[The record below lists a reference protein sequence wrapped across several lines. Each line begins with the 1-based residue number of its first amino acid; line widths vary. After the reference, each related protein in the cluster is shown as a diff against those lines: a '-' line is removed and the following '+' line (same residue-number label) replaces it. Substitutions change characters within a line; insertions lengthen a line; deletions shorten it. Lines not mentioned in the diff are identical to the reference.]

1 MANWT
6 TTYDPI
12 DGMTVWRDG
21 IIMWRE
27 VDARGYTV
35 EAWSMLLQELSDM
48 KMRAYAAEDAHRV
61 AIAHSEAVIPDE
73 SAYLGDGVYIVVH
86 PYSVTLY
93 TERENGVHMISLEP
107 WMIQQL
113 ARMVAPTP
121 GE

>member
-6 TTYDPI
+6 TTHHPSN
-12 DGMTVWRDG
+12 GVTVRRDG
-21 IIMWRE
+21 VTMWSE
-27 VDARGYTV
+27 ADARGYTV
-35 EAWSMLLQELSDM
+35 EAWGVLLRELQDCKVRM
-48 KMRAYAAEDAHRV
+48 YAAEDAHR
-61 AIAHSEAVIPDE
+61 EALARAEAAIPDE
-73 SAYLGDGVYIVVH
+73 STYLGDGVYIVVH
-86 PYSVTLY
+86 PNGVTLY